1 MRVSFL
7 RVEWLEMKRSAVARV
22 EKCRR
27 ENLCVA
33 CMESLDGEK
42 RVLRGCHERCHA
54 ATMRAIARGDV
65 SEESRIS
72 DGKLLEKSPGG
83 RKPSNPVTVELSGS

>member
-1 MRVSFL
+1 MRVSFF
-7 RVEWLEMKRSAVARV
+7 RHEWIEMKRSAIARV

-54 ATMRAIARGDV
+54 ATMRAIQRGDV
-65 SEESRIS
+65 TEEARIAE
-72 DGKLLEKSPGG
+72 GKLLEKSPGG
-83 RKPSNPVTVELSGS
+83 RKPSNPVSIELSGA